1 MKVLYDAQIFR
12 QQRYG
17 GISRY
22 FCELA
27 PRVHAAADAQ
37 ALILAPRYRNA
48 YLRELPADLRVGWH
62 SSSEGRASW
71 LHKMAMRATETFTAA
86 RFKPDVVHET
96 YFFGPTV
103 KAPQAKRVLT
113 VYDMIHERFPQRFAP
128 NNPDARAKRE
138 AARRADH
145 VICISECTRRD
156 VVEILGLPPSRVT
169 VTYLSTSLRP
179 PAAMP
184 ALPSTGGRP
193 YVLYVGDR
201 GGYKNFAAVLQALHM
216 STQLHDVQLLCY
228 GGGALQTDEWALI
241 DSLKLPRS
249 RITHCGG
256 DDSLLAALYANALC
270 LVYPSLYEGF
280 GLPPLEAMNCGCP
293 VVCSNGGSLPEV
305 TGQAC
310 ASFDPG
316 DTQALCA
323 ALESV
328 ALSESRRTELRAQGA
343 VQAQR
348 FSWDRCAAET
358 LAVYRGLTAP
368 ATEHSKGAA

>member
-27 PRVHAAADAQ
+27 PRVHAAADTQ

-48 YLRELPADLRVGWH
+48 YLRELPADVRVGWH
-62 SSSEGRASW
+62 APTDSRASW
-71 LHKMAMRATETFTAA
+71 LQKLAMRATEKFTAA

-103 KAPQAKRVLT
+103 KAPQARRVLT
-113 VYDMIHERFPQRFAP
+113 VYDMIHERFPQRFATE
-128 NNPDARAKRE
+128 NPDARAKRE
-138 AARRADH
+138 AAKRADH

-156 VVEILGLPPSRVT
+156 VIEILGLPPHKVT
-169 VTYLSTSLRP
+169 VTYLSSSLRP
-179 PAAMP
+179 PAVLP
-184 ALPSTGGRP
+184 ALPDTGGRP
-193 YVLYVGDR
+193 YLLYVGDR
-201 GGYKNFAAVLQALHM
+201 GGYKNFSAVLQALHQ
-216 STQLHDVQLLCY
+216 STQLNDVQLLCY
-228 GGGALQTDEWALI
+228 GGGELKADEWALI
-241 DSLKLPRS
+241 DSLKLPRH

-256 DDSLLAALYANALC
+256 GDDLLAALYTQALC

-305 TGQAC
+305 TGDAC

-316 DTQALCA
+316 NVEALCA

-328 ALSESRRTELRAQGA
+328 ALHDGRRAELKAQGA
-343 VQAQR
+343 LQAQR

-358 LAVYRGLTAP
+358 LAVYRGLMAP
-368 ATEHSKGAA
+368 AGKPGNGVA